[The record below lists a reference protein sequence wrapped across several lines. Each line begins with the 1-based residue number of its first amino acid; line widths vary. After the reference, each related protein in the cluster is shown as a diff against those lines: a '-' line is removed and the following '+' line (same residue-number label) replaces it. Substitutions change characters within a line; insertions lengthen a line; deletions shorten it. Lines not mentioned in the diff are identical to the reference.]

1 MYKLIIVDDEASV
14 REGLQSHLDWQAF
27 DIEVVGTAQD
37 GVQALAL
44 VDKVMPDIV
53 VTDVRMPQMDGIQL
67 SKQLSARNPFTK
79 IVFVSGHDDVDY
91 LKNALQV
98 KAIDYIFKPVRI
110 DELHGVIERV
120 VKQLQTEEQGRQR
133 IADMRSKLSLS
144 MPLLREKF
152 LMSLIKDGLKYQ
164 PAHVQEKLE
173 FLGLELP
180 VDASYW
186 VISVSID
193 GQSDVAQ
200 QQTEAA
206 RQLFSYAII
215 NICQELIEQHMGGY
229 MIENRN
235 SEYIGILWSAHSDDP
250 EHGLYVLATEI
261 CDNLERW
268 LGMSVTIGVG
278 ERVSG
283 LRDLPLSY
291 SYAREAAQQK
301 WHLGNK
307 RIITLDHYA
316 ATEDEYP
323 RVEHTSNDVFVS
335 AMRTGDA
342 DKLEEELRQIF
353 GLLARNRDKGFLYV
367 RNVALEW
374 LLIANRLLIELQ
386 IHDAETD
393 SKEKE
398 LFERLYRLETLSE
411 LEYAVTHYLL
421 ELCNKI
427 RDKRSTKPK
436 NAVERIRQ
444 VIEQKYGEDLSIEK
458 IAEEVFL
465 SPTYMCFF
473 YKQETGETVV
483 EYLTKVRMDKAKEM
497 LRDPAIKF
505 YEISSRVGYMN
516 PSYFSKLFKKHTG
529 VTPSAY
535 RNEML

>member
-1 MYKLIIVDDEASV
+1 MYKLIIVDDEESV
-14 REGLQSHLDWQAF
+14 REGMQRYLDWNAF
-27 DIEVVGTAQD
+27 NIEVTGTAQD
-37 GVQALAL
+37 GIQALAL
-44 VDKVMPDIV
+44 VEKVMPDIV

-79 IVFVSGHDDVDY
+79 IVFVSGHDDVEY

-98 KAIDYIFKPVRI
+98 KAIDYIFKPLRM
-110 DELHGVIERV
+110 DELRGVIERV
-120 VKQLQTEEQGRQR
+120 VKQLQKEEQGRQG

-180 VDASYW
+180 VEAFYW
-186 VISVSID
+186 LISVCID
-193 GQSDVAQ
+193 GKSEVAEN
-200 QQTEAA
+200 QTEAA
-206 RQLFSYAII
+206 RQLLSYAII
-215 NICQELIEQHMGGY
+215 NICQELIEKHMGGY
-229 MIENRN
+229 VIENNN
-235 SEYIGILWSAHSDDP
+235 SEYIGILWSAHTDDP
-250 EHGLYVLATEI
+250 EDGLYVLATEI
-261 CDNLERW
+261 CNNLEHW

-291 SYAREAAQQK
+291 SYAREAAQQR

-307 RIITLDHYA
+307 RIITLDHYSS
-316 ATEDEYP
+316 TEDEYP
-323 RVEHTSNDVFVS
+323 RVEHTSNDLFVS
-335 AMRTGDA
+335 AMRTGDT
-342 DKLEEELRQIF
+342 KNLVEELRQVF
-353 GLLARNRDKGFLYV
+353 SLLARNRHKGFLYV
-367 RNVALEW
+367 RNVTLEW

-386 IHDAETD
+386 LHDLETD

-398 LFERLYRLETLSE
+398 LFERLYQLETLSE
-411 LEYAVTHYLL
+411 LEYAVTNYLL
-421 ELCNKI
+421 DICNKI
-427 RDKRSTKPK
+427 HDKRSMKPK

-473 YKQETGETVV
+473 YKQETGVTVV
-483 EYLTKVRMDKAKEM
+483 EYLTKVRMEKAKDM
-497 LRDPAIKF
+497 LRDPSIKF
-505 YEISSRVGYMN
+505 YEISNRLGYMN
-516 PSYFSKLFKKHTG
+516 PSYFSKLFKKYSG

>member
-1 MYKLIIVDDEASV
+1 MYKAIIVDDEESV
-14 REGLQSHLDWQAF
+14 REGLQHHLDWQAF

-44 VDKVMPDIV
+44 VEEVLPDIV

-67 SKQLSARNPFTK
+67 TKQLSARNPFIK

-91 LKNALQV
+91 LRNALQV
-98 KAIDYIFKPVRI
+98 KAIDYILKPVRI
-110 DELHGVIERV
+110 DELHEVIESV
-120 VKQLQTEEQGRQR
+120 IKQLQAEEQGRLR

-164 PAHVQEKLE
+164 PDQVQERLE
-173 FLGLELP
+173 FLGLKLP
-180 VDASYW
+180 VDADYW
-186 VISVSID
+186 IISVSLD
-193 GQSDVAQ
+193 GQKELAE
-200 QQTEAA
+200 QQTEAS
-206 RQLFSYAII
+206 RQLVSYAIM
-215 NICQELIEQHMGGY
+215 NVCQELIDQYMGGY
-229 MIENRN
+229 IIENRDG
-235 SEYIGILWSAHSDDP
+235 EYIGILWSEQADDP
-250 EHGLYVLATEI
+250 EDGLYFLATEI
-261 CDNLERW
+261 RDNLERW
-268 LGMSVTIGVG
+268 LGVSVTIGVG
-278 ERVSG
+278 ERVNG
-283 LRDLPLSY
+283 LAELPLSY
-291 SYAREAAQQK
+291 SYAREAVQQK
-301 WHLGNK
+301 WYLGGQ

-316 ATEDEYP
+316 SREDEYP
-323 RVEHTSNDVFVS
+323 RVEHGSNDVFVS

-342 DKLEEELRQIF
+342 AELKEELRQIF
-353 GLLARNRDKGFLYV
+353 GQWARHRHKGVIYV
-367 RNVALEW
+367 RNITLEW

-411 LEYAVTHYLL
+411 LEQAVTGYLL
-421 ELCNKI
+421 EICEKI
-427 RDKRSTKPK
+427 RDKRRTKPK

-444 VIEQKYGEDLSIEK
+444 VIGAKYGEDLSIEK

-483 EYLTKVRMDKAKEM
+483 EYLTKVRMEKAKEM

-505 YEISSRVGYMN
+505 YEIASKVGYMN

-535 RNEML
+535 RNEVL